1 MARSTTTVRQ
11 AGATAVMG
19 RRGASSE
26 KRSLYA
32 VATAYT
38 GPAMVGIFIF
48 SVIPIL
54 YTLFTSFTNR
64 NTFHFPPAA
73 NLFAPSRPG
82 AYTFIGLQNYANLFW
97 DSTSSTVNTDI
108 FSVLGNTVLYAV
120 VCVALFF
127 IVGLGLALLLNSP
140 YVKWKTFFRTL
151 IIVPWAAPAVL
162 TAPIWKFFFNSDFGP
177 IDQMLR
183 AIGVSHP
190 PSWLSDP

>member
-1 MARSTTTVRQ
+1 MARSTSTATQ
-11 AGATAVMG
+11 AGAAAVVG
-19 RRGASSE
+19 QRGAASE

-32 VATAYT
+32 VATAYI

-64 NTFHFPPAA
+64 NTFHFPPAP

-82 AYTFIGLQNYANLFW
+82 AYTFIGAQNYANLFW
-97 DSTSSTVNTDI
+97 DNTTGTLNTDI
-108 FSVLGNTVLYAV
+108 FWVLGNTVLYAV

-140 YVKWKTFFRTL
+140 YIKWKTLFRTL

-162 TAPIWKFFFNSDFGP
+162 TAPIWRFFFNSQFGP
-177 IDQMLR
+177 IDQIL
-183 AIGVSHP
+183 
-190 PSWLSDP
+190 